1 MPIFDDK
8 SIIALSKMD
17 NSKKLI
23 YELEKTL
30 HLIKNKTL
38 AVFRENNFP
47 VSKEQ
52 WLILERVAAD
62 EGTNQ
67 KDIAKDTFKDPAALT
82 RMLDLL
88 VEKGFVQRKASKS
101 DRRTFDIY
109 LTVEGKRLVNKIAPI
124 LDAFNSSIEKNVTKE
139 DEKYLLLLLHK
150 LQSKLTA

>member
-1 MPIFDDK
+1 MINQ
-8 SIIALSKMD
+8 LSLYQKMD
-17 NSKKLI
+17 NSKNLI
-23 YELEKTL
+23 YALEKTL

-38 AVFRENNFP
+38 AVFRENNLP

-52 WLILERVAAD
+52 WLILERIAAD
-62 EGTNQ
+62 QGTNQ
-67 KDIAKDTFKDPAALT
+67 KGIAKDTFKDPAALT